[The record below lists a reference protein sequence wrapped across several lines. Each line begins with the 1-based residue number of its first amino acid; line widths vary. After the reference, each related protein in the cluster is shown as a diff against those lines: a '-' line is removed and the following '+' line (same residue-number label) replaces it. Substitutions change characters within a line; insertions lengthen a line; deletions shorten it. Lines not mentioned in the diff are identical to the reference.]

1 VKALI
6 QRVKNAKVTL
16 EDGVVVGSIG
26 KGILVFLGVAK
37 GDTERNA
44 EYLAD
49 KIVNM
54 RIFEDSAG
62 KLNLSLKDVEG
73 GLLVVSQFTL
83 IADTR
88 HGRRPSFT
96 LAAEPEVAEGL
107 YLHFVQHSEKTLPKV
122 ERGRFRSMMDV
133 ELVNDGPVTLI
144 LEDPPPAAS

>member
-1 VKALI
+1 VKAVV
-6 QRVKNAKVTL
+6 QRVKSATVTV
-16 EDGVVVGSIG
+16 DGEVVGTIG
-26 KGILVFLGVAK
+26 KGVLVFLGVSK
-37 GDTERNA
+37 GDGQKNA

-54 RIFEDSAG
+54 RIFEDLSG
-62 KLNLSLKDVEG
+62 KLNLSVKDIGG

-88 HGRRPSFT
+88 HGRRPSFSE
-96 LAAEPEVAEGL
+96 AAEPKLAVAL
-107 YLHFVQHSEKTLPKV
+107 YEHFASHCKKSLALV

-133 ELVNDGPVTLI
+133 ELINNGPVTLL